1 MQELDIQSPVA
12 EYVRSLISA
21 RNGQTEALFDHLARA
36 CADPELKARA
46 EDEADFAPYREDM
59 RFVEAIK

>member
-1 MQELDIQSPVA
+1 MNEEKKIFA
-12 EYVRSLISA
+12 
-21 RNGQTEALFDHLARA
+21 GTLF
-36 CADPELKARA
+36 CPADPELKARA